1 MQVGKIALPPSF
13 PVWDL
18 SDMAESDEMKG
29 VALYGRLMALKPAD
43 LAETKWA
50 EMAGLNRGLFTNLK
64 GKGGSIRSDNL
75 RKLLSVIGKTEADL
89 SEFPE
94 GNATPVH
101 FEGAAADRMPQNMP
115 VFGTALGAE
124 MIVEGEAIEQTML
137 NSGDIIEYRKR
148 PIVANGIERVY
159 GLYVQGSSMYPAHRD
174 GAFLYAQREV
184 PLRIG
189 DDVVVYLRPQ
199 NHEDDGERASHVLI
213 KRLVRRSAQY
223 VELEQFQPAKTF
235 RIAMGNVLRID
246 RVLTADDYA

>member
-1 MQVGKIALPPSF
+1 
-13 PVWDL
+13 
-18 SDMAESDEMKG
+18 MAESDEMRG
-29 VALYGRLMALKPAD
+29 VALYERLMALKPAD

-64 GKGGSIRSDNL
+64 SKGGSIRSDNL
-75 RKLLSVIGKTEADL
+75 RKLLSVIGRTEADL
-89 SEFPE
+89 TDVPE
-94 GNATPVH
+94 SNAAPVH
-101 FEGAAADRMPQNMP
+101 FEGASIERLPRDMP

-137 NSGDIIEYRKR
+137 NSGDVIEYRKR
-148 PIVANGIERVY
+148 PIIANGVDRIY

-174 GAFLYAQREV
+174 GAFLYAQRGAS
-184 PLRIG
+184 LRIG

-199 NHEDDGERASHVLI
+199 NEEDDGARATHVLI
-213 KRLVRRSAQY
+213 KRLIRRSAQY

-235 RIAMGNVLRID
+235 RIAMGSVLRID